1 MSIVLRL
8 AWRNLWRQPRRTWLT
23 TGAMVFSNVLLV
35 FMMSFQFGMYDLM
48 IENTLKIFTGHV
60 QVQAPGYLDDKKMR
74 QTVADI
80 VPLADSLRTGLKS
93 NKVAA
98 RGITFALASSEERS
112 YGIMIYGVEPGFEPE
127 VSTVPGLIIEGEYFS
142 GIAAAEIVVG
152 SVLARNLKVGL
163 GDEITLLGSGVDGS
177 FAAAVATVKGIFESG
192 VVDLDRNIA
201 EIPLQFFDDT
211 FYMQGAGHQI
221 SIFAADLND
230 VGDLQIDV
238 QKMLPAGSNLVVPDW
253 NLLQPGVR
261 QAIQADMSSAF
272 FMYFVLVI
280 LVSFSV
286 LNTQLMSVLERTHEF
301 GIVMALGLRPGR
313 LGRLVLIETA
323 LMGLMGMLLGMLA
336 GAVVT
341 LWVAQV
347 GFSIPGMDEM
357 AVQFNLPAT
366 MHPSLTLFSLT
377 TGPAVV
383 FVFTI
388 LAACYPALRMHW
400 QKPVEAMRA
409 V

>member
-1 MSIVLRL
+1 
-8 AWRNLWRQPRRTWLT
+8 
-23 TGAMVFSNVLLV
+23 MVFSNVLLV

-74 QTVADI
+74 QTVKDV
-80 VPLADSLRTGLKS
+80 VPLAESLRAALQS
-93 NKVAA
+93 DRIAA
-98 RGITFALASSEERS
+98 RSITFALASSEDRS
-112 YGIMIYGVEPGFEPE
+112 YGIMIYGVEPDFEPKI
-127 VSTVPGLIIEGEYFS
+127 STIPGLLIEGDYFADP
-142 GIAAAEIVVG
+142 AATEIVIG

-211 FYMQGAGHQI
+211 FYMQGAGHHI
-221 SIFAADLND
+221 SLFAADLDGVAALQLD
-230 VGDLQIDV
+230 VESL
-238 QKMLPAGSNLVVPDW
+238 LPPDSGLVVPDW

-261 QAIQADMSSAF
+261 QAIRADMSSSF
-272 FMYFVLVI
+272 FMYFILVI

-313 LGRLVLIETA
+313 LGRLVIIETA
-323 LMGLMGMLLGMLA
+323 LMGIMGTLLGMLA
-336 GAVVT
+336 GALLT
-341 LWVAQV
+341 MWVSHV
-347 GFSIPGMDEM
+347 GFSIPGMEEM
-357 AVQFNLPAT
+357 AVQFNLPST

-377 TGPAVV
+377 AGPAIV

-400 QKPVEAMRA
+400 QNPVEAMRA